1 MAAAISHLECSVCH
15 EDFKEPKILRC
26 THLVC
31 RDCIIT
37 WLQKGAN
44 QGCPLCRAPIFPR
57 NEKQPSDYGSKVDS
71 FPTDFVTAAVVESQ
85 RLLSSPN
92 VCVCDASVEAKLF
105 CFQCSIK
112 LCSSCTK
119 SHSKS
124 PFTQSHTLEDLG
136 TLSADQLVKSRH
148 SFCSNHKDKV
158 AEIYCSKHEELI
170 CLMCATC
177 NHRSCS
183 DVGSVEEA
191 AKKKREDLKKQ
202 AVVMKTKE
210 DTAVAKIR
218 ELDEEV
224 KAATEKFSAMEDV
237 VRAVFED
244 LQKALDVKRDK
255 INADLCMRKKAF
267 LVERGTSKANL
278 ESYKTGLAGH
288 VSLMGKLASAPDDA
302 MLGILTK
309 LKSGLTSLQN
319 QGVSGFIS
327 SNRKVGHL
335 ALNQASV
342 NQLKQL
348 LGECVCVLDSQPRR
362 QQQMVKLHFIH

>member
-1 MAAAISHLECSVCH
+1 MAAAISHHECPVCH
-15 EDFKEPKILRC
+15 EDFKEPKILPC

-124 PFTQSHTLEDLG
+124 PFTQNHTLEDLG
-136 TLSADQLVKSRH
+136 TLSADQLAKSRH

-158 AEIYCSKHEELI
+158 VEIYCSKHEELI
-170 CLMCATC
+170 CLLCATC

-191 AKKKREDLKKQ
+191 AKQKREDLKKQ
-202 AVVMKTKE
+202 AVVMKIKKNQ
-210 DTAVAKIR
+210 AVAKIR

-224 KAATEKFSAMEDV
+224 KVATEKFSAMEDE
-237 VRAVFED
+237 VRAVFDD

-255 INADLCMRKKAF
+255 INADLSQRKTAF

-278 ESYKTGLAGH
+278 ESYTTGLAGH
-288 VSLMGKLASAPDDA
+288 VSLIGKLASAPDDA
-302 MLGILTK
+302 MLGIFAQ
-309 LKSGLTSLQN
+309 LKSRLTSLQN
-319 QGVSGFIS
+319 QGVAGVICSK
-327 SNRKVGHL
+327 RKVGYL
-335 ALNQASV
+335 ALNQAHV
-342 NQLKQL
+342 DQLKEL
-348 LGECVCVLDSQPRR
+348 LDECVHMTDSPPPPN
-362 QQQMVKLHFIH
+362 KDAG